1 MCSDGCRI
9 FPTLSL
15 ALFFFPSLLLGNG
28 INRNGIGAKAISMGG
43 ASAADVSDTFAATT
57 QNPALLGF
65 SVSDDLALGLT
76 GVIASAEF
84 RNGTSSVGL
93 LDDRAGV
100 IPEIAVRKLLRDDLV
115 FGFSLVSEQARVADW
130 VFEDKPGGA
139 SGITSYGRRSHH
151 SEIIGVRG
159 ALSLGWKISN
169 QLSVGAGIGT
179 VYNRNSLNS
188 PYTFQSHPTL
198 AGFKTLL
205 DLETEGFGMNGD
217 VGVTW
222 RPSEDLT
229 LALGYRTV
237 TRIDTHGTATGD
249 ISRQFDDLG
258 LNQVPGHF
266 GYDAR
271 VENTLP
277 DRLTAGLSWRAT
289 DRTRLAIQADWTG
302 WADAFDDLTVNLRE
316 GTNSSINGLLKSNA
330 IDDTIPL
337 KWQDTVTL
345 RFGLEHEI
353 AADWFIRGG
362 YSYGASPVPD
372 ETALPMTAAIS
383 EHTLGIGMGHVRGP
397 FRIDLAYQIDL
408 PSSRTLDQ
416 SIIRSG
422 EFEGSQIELEAHW
435 IALTVGYE
443 F

>member
-1 MCSDGCRI
+1 MRSEIRSF
-9 FPTLSL
+9 FPILL
-15 ALFFFPSLLLGNG
+15 IALFVFPNLLRGNG

-76 GVIASAEF
+76 GVIADAEF
-84 RNGTSSVGL
+84 RNGTSAVGL

-100 IPEIAVRKLLRDDLV
+100 IPEIAVRKLLRDDLAL
-115 FGFSLVSEQARVADW
+115 GFSLVSEQARVADW

-139 SGITSYGRRSHH
+139 SGVTSYGRRSHH
-151 SEIIGVRG
+151 SEIIGIRG
-159 ALSLGWKISN
+159 AVSLGWKISD
-169 QLSVGAGIGT
+169 QLSVGAGVGT

-217 VGVTW
+217 LGVTW
-222 RPSEDLT
+222 RPSEDVT
-229 LALGYRTV
+229 LALSYRTV
-237 TRIDTHGTATGD
+237 TQIDTHGSAKGD
-249 ISRQFDDLG
+249 IRNQFDDLG
-258 LNQVPGHF
+258 LSQVPGHF

-277 DRLTAGLSWRAT
+277 DRLTAGLSWQAT
-289 DRTRLAIQADWTG
+289 DRTRFAFQADWTG
-302 WADAFDDLTVNLRE
+302 WADTFDDLTVNLRD
-316 GTNSSINGLLKSNA
+316 GTNPSINGLLNSDA
-330 IDDTIPL
+330 IEDTIPL
-337 KWQDTVTL
+337 KWRDTITL
-345 RFGLEHEI
+345 RFGLEHEF
-353 AADWFIRGG
+353 AADWFLRGG

-383 EHTLGIGMGHVRGP
+383 EHSVGLGIGHVCGP
-397 FRIDLAYQIDL
+397 FQIDLAYQIDL

-422 EFEGSQIELEAHW
+422 EFEDSHLELEAHW